1 MITIS
6 ERKASIEHF
15 DSLVSVSETVM
26 IFLLSKKQLR
36 IFGNNLRITLYTK
49 DEVWIEGEIRQ
60 VIIDEH

>member
-15 DSLVSVSETVM
+15 DSLVSVSETAM
-26 IFLLSKKQLR
+26 IFLLFHKQLR